1 MSACGCACGLGEKG
15 DIYIYIIDNNKNKWC
30 VACDCMQTCLGI
42 RPHCITAEWHGL
54 HGYSG
59 VSVAHDLRMRVR
71 LCACL
76 CGIVDTYLCCH
87 GLRCG
92 SSSRRPGHGRPDSR
106 SFSVSPCRRLRTRH
120 ETLKGIVRTF
130 GNCPHGLR
138 DWKREGLTA
147 CTRVGCALARKAAAP
162 AVERVAAIFGNGLLN
177 AFQNCKTNSRAGA
190 STGNHNLQRNDAEK
204 APASSPLK
212 RDGAAVLPAD
222 GGSEP
227 CSFEST
233 TP

>member
-1 MSACGCACGLGEKG
+1 MIACRLAWVCVRTVLPLNGMVCTHTPGSRSRMTCA
-15 DIYIYIIDNNKNKWC
+15 
-30 VACDCMQTCLGI
+30 
-42 RPHCITAEWHGL
+42 
-54 HGYSG
+54 S
-59 VSVAHDLRMRVR
+59 MRVR

-76 CGIVDTYLCCH
+76 CGIVGTCLCRH

-147 CTRVGCALARKAAAP
+147 CTHVGCALARKAAKP
-162 AVERVAAIFGNGLLN
+162 ASANVVSGWLRSSEMAMTN
-177 AFQNCKTNSRAGA
+177 AFKTARRIPERE
-190 STGNHNLQRNDAEK
+190 H
-204 APASSPLK
+204 PLETTICSGMMQK
-212 RDGAAVLPAD
+212 RPCEQPAD
-222 GGSEP
+222 A
-227 CSFEST
+227 
-233 TP
+233 